1 MKEKLSLLTELIKLA
16 RADNEIRKEEHDF
29 LLSVARL
36 LDISP
41 EVFETLFDQYIEFT
55 PPESE
60 FDRILQ
66 FYRLVLLMN
75 VDRETSEAEILFIKN
90 SGIRIGLSPQATDR
104 VLEEMFDYPDRAIPP
119 EKLIEIF
126 KEQHN

>member
-16 RADNEIRKEEHDF
+16 RSDNDIRDEEHDF
-29 LLSVARL
+29 LLTIARS

-60 FDRILQ
+60 FERILQ

-75 VDRETSEAEILFIKN
+75 VDQETSEAEILFIKN

-104 VLEEMFDYPDRAIPP
+104 VLEEMVDNPGKVIPP

-126 KEQHN
+126 KEQYN